1 MQVNISSGREQ
12 KVGCFNPN
20 LLSQGQA
27 WASSNVARSIMLL
40 PSSSPRE
47 RSSARAGL

>member
-12 KVGCFNPN
+12 KVGW
-20 LLSQGQA
+20 LLSQEQA
-27 WASSNVARSIMLL
+27 WVSSTMAKSIIFV

-47 RSSARAGL
+47 RSSARAGF